1 MNTTNNTERRAIKGC
16 PTFEIDVNGKV
27 WNTVINRTMKEH
39 INPAGFSYVIINGK
53 FHTIAYLMKAAFFK
67 DDNIC
72 IRHRDGNR
80 ANNKLSNLYTFF
92 DGSEM
97 LNPDGTEKK
106 IITMEVNPQ
115 TNEVIKFWDSQREIA
130 EAYNIDYNKLTYAIT
145 HCKKIDGH
153 KFERYT
159 AALDG
164 LGLFD
169 YSDGQHQIKIYEC
182 GELVKIA
189 STAKEASKYTGDS
202 STAISHLLQ
211 DGGESRRGYSYEWK
225 LSKTENEAE
234 SKAEPTTRP
243 KAEPKKRERKVCQY
257 SLSGELINTYNS
269 VSEALPMTGVSIVTF
284 YRALKGNDILPNYNK
299 VLGGYIW
306 MYEGKKFTY
315 IHKPVTK
322 AIKRPKKRKAVNQY
336 SLSGELLHTYESINE
351 AATANKL
358 GQSQISHCAKGRTSS
373 AGGCV
378 WRYEGEAFDK
388 YEIKTRGAKRVQQM
402 VKNPDGTMTIIK
414 EWESQMEAARDLNIA
429 MQSVRDWA
437 RTMGSKQRSDG
448 YYYRYSE

>member
-27 WNTVINRTMKEH
+27 WNTVINKPMKEH
-39 INPAGFSYVIINGK
+39 INPAGFSYVIIGGK
-53 FHTIAYLMKAAFFK
+53 FHTVAYLMKAAFFVRDEK
-67 DDNIC
+67 IC
-72 IRHRDGNR
+72 IRHKDGNR
-80 ANNKLSNLYTFF
+80 ANNRLDNLYTWF
-92 DGSEM
+92 DGSEF

-106 IITMEVNPQ
+106 IITMEVDPK

-130 EAYNIDYNKLTYAIT
+130 EDYNIDYNKLTYAIT
-145 HCKKIDGH
+145 RCKEIDGH

-169 YSDGQHQIKIYEC
+169 YSDGQHHIKIYEG
-182 GELVKIA
+182 GELVEEVTTL
-189 STAKEASKYTGDS
+189 TAAREYTGDS
-202 STAISHLLQ
+202 IKVISRIL
-211 DGGESRRGYSYEWK
+211 DNGGESQRGYSYKWK
-225 LSKTENEAE
+225 LSTEQV
-234 SKAEPTTRP
+234 EPTP
-243 KAEPKKRERKVCQY
+243 KPQQKPTTPKRKKAERKVCQY
-257 SLSGELINTYNS
+257 SLDGELIATYNS
-269 VSEALPMTGVSIVTF
+269 VSEALPMTGVSQVTF
-284 YRALKGNDILPNYNK
+284 YRALKNNDIVPKYNK

-306 MYEGKKFTY
+306 LYEGKKFTY
-315 IHKPVTK
+315 IHQTPTK
-322 AIKRPKKRKAVNQY
+322 AIQRPKKRKAVCQY
-336 SLSGELLHTYESINE
+336 SLNGELLHTYNSVNE
-351 AATANKL
+351 AAAANKL

-378 WRYEGEAFDK
+378 WRYEGEPFDK

-414 EWESQMEAARDLNIA
+414 EWESQMEAARELGIA

-437 RTMGSKQRSDG
+437 RTMGAKQRSDG
-448 YYYRYSE
+448 YYYSYSE

>member
-1 MNTTNNTERRAIKGC
+1 MNTNNTTIERKQIKGC
-16 PTFEIDVNGKV
+16 PTFEIDTNGKV
-27 WNTVINRTMKEH
+27 WNTVTNRTMKEH

-67 DDNIC
+67 GDENIC
-72 IRHRDGNR
+72 IRHKDGNR
-80 ANNKLSNLYTFF
+80 ANNRLDNLYTWF

-97 LNPDGTEKK
+97 LNPDGSEKK
-106 IITMEVNPQ
+106 IITMEIDPK

-130 EAYNIDYNKLTYAIT
+130 EAYGIDYAKLTYALT
-145 HCKKIDGH
+145 KCKEIEGH

-169 YSDGQHQIKIYEC
+169 YSDGKHQIKIYEG

-189 STAKEASKYTGDS
+189 TTAKEASEYTGDS

-225 LSKTENEAE
+225 LSTEQV
-234 SKAEPTTRP
+234 EPTP
-243 KAEPKKRERKVCQY
+243 KKQKPTTPKPKKRERKICQY
-257 SLSGELINTYNS
+257 SLDGELIATYNS
-269 VSEALPMTGVSIVTF
+269 VSEALPMTGVSQVTF
-284 YRALKGNDILPNYNK
+284 YRALRGNDIVPKYNK

-315 IHKPVTK
+315 IHQTPTK
-322 AIKRPKKRKAVNQY
+322 AIKRPKKRKAVCQY
-336 SLSGELLHTYESINE
+336 SLNGELLHTYESINE
-351 AATANKL
+351 AAAANKL
-358 GQSQISHCAKGRTSS
+358 GQSQISHCTKGRTSS

-378 WRYEGEAFDK
+378 WRYEGEPFDK
-388 YEIKTRGAKRVQQM
+388 YEIKTRGAKKVQQM
-402 VKNPDGTMTIIK
+402 RKNPDGTMTIIK
-414 EWESQMEAARDLNIA
+414 EWESQMEAARELGIA

-437 RTMGSKQRSDG
+437 RTMGAKQRSDG
-448 YYYRYSE
+448 YYYSYSE

>member
-1 MNTTNNTERRAIKGC
+1 MNNTTNNTIERKTIKGC
-16 PTFEIDVNGKV
+16 PTFEIDTNGKV
-27 WNTVINRTMKEH
+27 WNTVLNKPMKEH
-39 INPAGFSYVIINGK
+39 INPAGFSYVVIGGK

-72 IRHRDGNR
+72 IRHKDGNR
-80 ANNKLSNLYTFF
+80 ANNRLDNLYTFF

-106 IITMEVNPQ
+106 IITMEVDPK
-115 TNEVIKFWDSQREIA
+115 TNEVVKFWNNQREII
-130 EAYNIDYNKLTYAIT
+130 EAYGLDTHKLNYAIT
-145 HCKKIDGH
+145 RNKKIEGH

-169 YSDGQHQIKIYEC
+169 YSDGQHHIKIYEG

-189 STAKEASKYTGDS
+189 TTAKEASNYTGDS
-202 STAISHLLQ
+202 STAISHSLQ

-225 LSKTENEAE
+225 LSETEAE
-234 SKAEPTTRP
+234 P
-243 KAEPKKRERKVCQY
+243 KRKKRERKVCQY

-269 VSEALPMTGVSIVTF
+269 VSEALPMTGMSQVTF

-322 AIKRPKKRKAVNQY
+322 AIQRPKKRKAVNQY
-336 SLSGELLHTYESINE
+336 SLSGELLHTYDSVNE
-351 AATANKL
+351 AAAANKL

-388 YEIKTRGAKRVQQM
+388 YEIKTRDTKRVQQM
-402 VKNPDGTMTIIK
+402 TQNPDGTMTIIK
-414 EWESQMEAARDLNIA
+414 EWESQMEAGRELGIS

-448 YYYRYSE
+448 YYYSYSE